1 MSEKIR
7 LIGIYSAIIGS
18 MYILYGMLEIIA
30 WAAGELA
37 FPLSP
42 SPDIFAGFILVV
54 IGSILLYRVRDLLNM
69 RYEGLSFFFVGLIL
83 SAIIGIMYLLIMGAD
98 LLDATIIGETWAF
111 DSAAYNLPAIVLF
124 ILLLP
129 GWLIIKEREEF
140 GE

>member
-7 LIGIYSAIIGS
+7 VIGIYSAIIGS
-18 MYILYGMLEIIA
+18 IYILYGLLEIIA
-30 WAAGELA
+30 WAAGGLA

-42 SPDIFAGFILVV
+42 SPDIFAGFILAV
-54 IGSILLYRVRDLLNM
+54 IGSIAVYRVRDLLDM
-69 RYEGLSFFFVGLIL
+69 KYEGLSFFFVGLIL

-98 LLDATIIGETWAF
+98 LLDAAIIGEPWVF
-111 DSAAYNLPAIVLF
+111 DTATYNPPAIVLF